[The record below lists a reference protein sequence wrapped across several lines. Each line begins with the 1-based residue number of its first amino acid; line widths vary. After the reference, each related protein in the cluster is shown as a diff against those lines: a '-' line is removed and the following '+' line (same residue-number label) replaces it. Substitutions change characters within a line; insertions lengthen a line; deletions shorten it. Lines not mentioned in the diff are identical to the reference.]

1 MIYIPSYETDATWN
15 LALEEYCQKNLT
27 QFPEILMLWQNH
39 NSIIVGR
46 YQNMAREINL
56 DAARANNVSVVRRST
71 GGGTVYHDL
80 GNLNFSYISTCTE
93 PEKLDKSS
101 LSSYIVKALNKMGI
115 PAEVSGRNDMLL
127 NGKKISGT
135 AQSYVHQRLLHHGTL
150 LFDSNLSLLA
160 SVLNVDKTKLQSKGI
175 SSVKSRVTN
184 IKSELGLS
192 MDTKTFWNELRQ
204 ALEPMTEYKLTEEEL
219 KAVKEIQQ
227 TKYSTWDWNVG
238 GEPNFTFNT
247 EQRFPSGLLTLKYDV
262 KNKKISDCS
271 ISGDFLGLSDIK
283 ELEGVLIGTDYNPDS
298 VRKVL
303 ESISLPMYLGS
314 ISVDEFI
321 ECMFKDA
328 TIM

>member
-1 MIYIPSYETDATWN
+1 MIYIPSYETDPTWN

-27 QFPEILMLWQNH
+27 QFPEILMLWQND
-39 NSIIVGR
+39 NAIIVGR

-93 PEKLDKSS
+93 PEKLDKMA
-101 LSSYIVKALNKMGI
+101 LSSYIITALNKMGI
-115 PAEVSGRNDMLL
+115 PAQLSGRNDMLL
-127 NGKKISGT
+127 NGKKFSGT

-150 LFDSNLSLLA
+150 LYDSNLNLLA
-160 SVLNVDKTKLQSKGI
+160 SVLNVDQTKLQSKGI
-175 SSVKSRVTN
+175 TSVKSRVTN
-184 IKSELGLS
+184 IKTELGLS
-192 MDTKTFWNELRQ
+192 MDMKTFWSKLRE
-204 ALEPMTEYKLTEEEL
+204 ALEPMTEYHLTPEEL
-219 KAVKEIQQ
+219 EAVKEIQQ
-227 TKYSTWDWNVG
+227 TKYSTWDWNIG
-238 GEPNFTFNT
+238 GEPNFSFNT

-262 KNKKISDCS
+262 KNKKISECS

-283 ELEGVLIGTDYNPDS
+283 ELEDALIGTTYNPTDI
-298 VRKVL
+298 RKVL
-303 ESISLPMYLGS
+303 DSVSLSMYLGS
-314 ISVDEFI
+314 ITADEFI